1 MSGAAT
7 RSYSERQMRDEAIT
21 STVQRAW
28 DPVLGLACAALA
40 VAVHVGGTE
49 AVSANRDP
57 STFSVLLTVLAVG
70 PLVVRRRYPLP
81 VLLLTLLGLL
91 ALVATRNTVGAS
103 TIGCTVAFYTAV
115 AACARRELRLTV
127 AVLVVGVVAGL
138 AMRPVDLSSGGALVT
153 VAILT
158 GAGVL
163 GAGVRERRERFEAE
177 VVASQERAA
186 RGASDERLR
195 LTRELHDIIGH
206 AMGVMVVQAGV
217 AERLLGS
224 DPDRARDALAR
235 IGETG
240 RSSLAEMRQ
249 VLGTLRDGDQET
261 AALPRA
267 PMPSLAD
274 LPALVDQLR
283 GAGLPVTLVVDEDLG
298 VVPAGVDLAAY
309 RIVQESLTNCLKH
322 ADATKVSVRVTRGAG
337 DVRVL
342 VLDDGS
348 RRVEPA
354 PDGRGLAGMRER
366 VTVYG
371 GELSAGP
378 VAGGGFRVVARLPVG
393 GSG

>member
-1 MSGAAT
+1 MSGAAP
-7 RSYSERQMRDEAIT
+7 RSYSEREMSHDAIAG
-21 STVQRAW
+21 TVRRVW

-49 AVSANRDP
+49 AVGANRDP
-57 STFSVLLTVLAVG
+57 GTLSVLMTVLAVG
-70 PLVVRRRYPLP
+70 PLVVRRRHPLP
-81 VLLLTLLGLL
+81 VLVLTLLGLL

-115 AACARRELRLTV
+115 AAGTRRQLRLAVT
-127 AVLVVGVVAGL
+127 VLVVGVASGL

-217 AERLLGS
+217 AERLLDS

-235 IGETG
+235 VGETG

-249 VLGTLRDGDQET
+249 VLGTLRQGDQDE

-274 LPALVDQLR
+274 IPALVEQLR
-283 GAGLPVTLVVDEDLG
+283 
-298 VVPAGVDLAAY
+298 
-309 RIVQESLTNCLKH
+309 
-322 ADATKVSVRVTRGAG
+322 
-337 DVRVL
+337 
-342 VLDDGS
+342 
-348 RRVEPA
+348 
-354 PDGRGLAGMRER
+354 
-366 VTVYG
+366 
-371 GELSAGP
+371 
-378 VAGGGFRVVARLPVG
+378 
-393 GSG
+393 